1 MTAQS
6 TLVLGA
12 NTVIAEPKCSFDFFT
27 VQPFSFGKQLGLLWL
42 LSLDEHRKVTERYD
56 W

>member
-12 NTVIAEPKCSFDFFT
+12 NTVIAEPKYSFDFFT
-27 VQPFSFGKQLGLLWL
+27 VQPLSFGKQLELLWL
-42 LSLDEHRKVTERYD
+42 PLDEHRKVTERYGR
-56 W
+56 